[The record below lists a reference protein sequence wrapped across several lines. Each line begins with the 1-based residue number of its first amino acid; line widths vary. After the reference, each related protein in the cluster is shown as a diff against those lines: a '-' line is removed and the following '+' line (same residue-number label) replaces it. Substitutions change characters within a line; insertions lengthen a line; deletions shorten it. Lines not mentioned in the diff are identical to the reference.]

1 MEPSESQLRRLYEIL
16 SYESKLQWRMRYIET
31 LPGGEV
37 VLSFE
42 HSTNDRWRCLYTIQT
57 NSEWNRR
64 EFYVEPN

>member
-1 MEPSESQLRRLYEIL
+1 VEPSEAQLRWLYEIL

-42 HSTNDRWRCLYTIQT
+42 HGTNDIWRCLYTIQT